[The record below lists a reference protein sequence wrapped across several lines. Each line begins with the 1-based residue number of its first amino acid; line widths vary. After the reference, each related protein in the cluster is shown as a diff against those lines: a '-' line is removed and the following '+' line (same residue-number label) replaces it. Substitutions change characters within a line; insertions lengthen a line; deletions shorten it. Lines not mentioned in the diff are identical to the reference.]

1 MSTLF
6 SHFQD
11 LFRNLNQQRL
21 RSFLTIFGIM
31 WGTAT
36 LILLLAFGMG
46 FRDQTVLNMRGM
58 GDQIAIVFPG
68 QTTKAYE
75 GYNVGR
81 SIPLYEEDAWLL
93 QDQIQGI
100 DIALPEYSRTIQIS
114 NGENR
119 RNSNIGGVY
128 PKYQDVRNI
137 FEKEGGRW
145 INERDLAD
153 RRRVIFIGNR
163 LAENL
168 FGDKDPVGKTVSVR
182 DTPFTVI
189 GVMQEKIQNSSYS
202 QRDQD
207 RAFIP
212 ASTFSTMMGTQR
224 INNLIYVPNNPD
236 LSDQI
241 QDEVY
246 TVMAGKYRFSPEDRD
261 ALHVW
266 DTNEF
271 WSLINVLFLG
281 INGFLGLIGFFT
293 LAVGGI
299 GVANIMFVVVQERM
313 KEIGIRRSVG
323 AKRHQIMGQF
333 FLETFMIVGIGAG
346 AGYSIGWL
354 LVQATQ
360 DLPIKEAVGAPHFS
374 PEVGMI
380 AFIVLGIV
388 GFAAGLLP
396 AWRASRL
403 DIIECL
409 RR

>member
-1 MSTLF
+1 MSLF
-6 SHFQD
+6 SLFRD

-58 GDQIAIVFPG
+58 GDQLAIMFPG
-68 QTTKAYE
+68 QTTKAFE
-75 GYNVGR
+75 GYGVGR
-81 SIPLYEEDAWLL
+81 PIRFREADAWMLK
-93 QDQIQGI
+93 DQIQEM
-100 DIALPEYSRTIQIS
+100 DVVLPEYMQRMQVSK
-114 NGENR
+114 GER
-119 RNSNIGGVY
+119 RRSTSVGGVY
-128 PKYQDVRNI
+128 PPYQDVRNM
-137 FEKEGGRW
+137 FEKPGGRW
-145 INERDLAD
+145 LNNLDIEKQ
-153 RRRVIFIGNR
+153 RRVIFLGNQ
-163 LAENL
+163 LAINL
-168 FGDKDPVGKTVSVR
+168 FEDKDPVGRTVMLG

-189 GVMQEKIQNSSYS
+189 GVLQEKVQNSSYS

-212 ASTFSTMMGTQR
+212 ATTFSTMMGTDML
-224 INNLIYVPNNPD
+224 NNIIYTPKNPD
-236 LSDQI
+236 LAESI
-241 QDEVY
+241 QNRVYEV
-246 TVMAGKYRFSPEDRD
+246 MGRKHRFDPTDRD
-261 ALHVW
+261 AIAIW

-271 WSLINVLFLG
+271 WSFIDVMFLG

-323 AKRHQIMGQF
+323 ARRHHIMGQF
-333 FLETFMIVGIGAG
+333 FLETFLIIGVGAA
-346 AGYSIGWL
+346 AGYAIGWL

-360 DLPIKEAVGAPHFS
+360 NIPIKEYVGAPYFS
-374 PEVGMI
+374 PEVGLI
-380 AFIVLGIV
+380 AFAVLGFV
-388 GFAAGLLP
+388 GFAAGLMP

-403 DIIECL
+403 DIVECL